1 MAQPAWRTALAPD
14 RPDHRVDAPPATRH
28 RKDHIVDV
36 FEAMSTCRAIR
47 YLKPDPVDDDVVEQ
61 VITAA
66 TWAPSPGNSQGRD
79 FIVVRDPA
87 KKQVIGDAIAE
98 VMSGAVA
105 AMDRPDRTHRLML
118 DGTAHLIE
126 TIATCPVLIL
136 VCGKAVYPYSAPRE
150 SFVWSS
156 IYPAA
161 QNLIVAARALGLGTV
176 FTTFHG
182 VAEPV
187 IRETLAVPA
196 DVHIGCLIP
205 LGWPD
210 AKFGPLTRESYDKV
224 VHLDEWQGDLRTVPP
239 GQSAD

>member
-1 MAQPAWRTALAPD
+1 M
-14 RPDHRVDAPPATRH
+14 
-28 RKDHIVDV
+28 DV

-47 YLKPDPVDDDVVEQ
+47 YLKPDPVDDDLVEQ

-79 FIVVRDPA
+79 FIVVRDA
-87 KKQVIGDAIAE
+87 VKKQAIGDAIAA
-98 VMSGAVA
+98 VMSDTVA
-105 AMDRPDRTHRLML
+105 AMDRPDRMHRLML

-126 TIATCPVLIL
+126 TISTCPVLIL
-136 VCGKAVYPYSAPRE
+136 VCGKAVYPDGAPRE
-150 SFVWSS
+150 SFVSSS
-156 IYPAA
+156 IFPAA

-182 VAEPV
+182 VAEPM
-187 IRETLAVPA
+187 IRATLAVPE

-210 AKFGPLTRESYDKV
+210 ANFGPLNREGYDRV
-224 VHLDEWQGDLRTVPP
+224 VHLDRWQGDLRPLPP
-239 GQSAD
+239 T